1 MTNHRLKLTGS
12 RKHLEV
18 TVSMVLRL
26 AARVE
31 LDDMD
36 FDVIYP
42 DTEPDEEKIAK
53 LTGIVQLVSHAL
65 ESSESSNPCA
75 PMFMKSEHGVIG
87 YCQVDGYVM
96 ICEGDTERE
105 TEDALRA
112 LLNSPTA
119 NAVELEENLERV
131 VNKTGKEIGDLWR

>member
-1 MTNHRLKLTGS
+1 
-12 RKHLEV
+12 
-18 TVSMVLRL
+18 MVLRL

>member
-1 MTNHRLKLTGS
+1 
-12 RKHLEV
+12 
-18 TVSMVLRL
+18 MVLRL

-31 LDDMD
+31 LDDMN
-36 FDVIYP
+36 FDVLYP

-75 PMFMKSEHGVIG
+75 PMFMKSERGVIG
-87 YCQVDGYVM
+87 YCEVDGYVM

-112 LLNSPTA
+112 LRNSPTA
-119 NAVELEENLERV
+119 NAVQLEESLERV

>member
-1 MTNHRLKLTGS
+1 
-12 RKHLEV
+12 
-18 TVSMVLRL
+18 MVLRL
-26 AARVE
+26 AARVD
-31 LDDMD
+31 LDDMN
-36 FDVIYP
+36 FDVLYP

-65 ESSESSNPCA
+65 ERSESSNPCA
-75 PMFMKSEHGVIG
+75 PMFMKSERGVIG
-87 YCQVDGYVM
+87 YCEVDGYVM

-119 NAVELEENLERV
+119 NAVELEESLERV